1 MLFLFNVV
9 TTMKIGYSR
18 YPFHLHQKEQWSL
31 EHIHAQNS
39 DDIKNLEDR
48 KTLISSQLNYIK
60 EKNLKSKAEDLLKK
74 TKIDDE
80 EFSTIQ
86 KEIFAE
92 YSDDKDSI
100 EIHTLDN
107 LALLSGKVNSSLN
120 SSIFPEKR
128 DKIKMRDKEGLFI
141 PICTKNVFL
150 KYYSDDVKES
160 LTWNKEDRDAYLEE
174 IIKELEPYLGEIRN
188 G

>member
-74 TKIDDE
+74 
-80 EFSTIQ
+80 Q
-86 KEIFAE
+86 KLMMK
-92 YSDDKDSI
+92 S
-100 EIHTLDN
+100 
-107 LALLSGKVNSSLN
+107 LALFKKKYLLN
-120 SSIFPEKR
+120 ILM
-128 DKIKMRDKEGLFI
+128 IKTVSKFI
-141 PICTKNVFL
+141 L
-150 KYYSDDVKES
+150 
-160 LTWNKEDRDAYLEE
+160 
-174 IIKELEPYLGEIRN
+174 
-188 G
+188 